1 MAPGQTLPLE
11 GPRSRP
17 LTRDENQPL
26 KPKSRRPGAQVALTV
41 SSAGATALV
50 EATSFGDHRL
60 STDDSGHLPTNTAPA
75 SGGRP
80 KAHRQVLTPV
90 LATRTRTGL
99 SQNTRTALAAYDVLC
114 SRRRREDL
122 DVAGPRAARL
132 SPGWRTNSCTLSR
145 KQQFSF
151 PRMAGGC
158 LLRRAG
164 VCPSPLN
171 AGGRSGSPAHVEAGP
186 NSARPPPQQG

>member
-17 LTRDENQPL
+17 LTGGENQPL

-41 SSAGATALV
+41 SSAGATASA
-50 EATSFGDHRL
+50 EATSFGDRHL
-60 STDDSGHLPTNTAPA
+60 STDDSGHLLTNTAPA
-75 SGGRP
+75 SDGRP
-80 KAHRQVLTPV
+80 KAHRQVLTLV
-90 LATRTRTGL
+90 LATRTRTGP
-99 SQNTRTALAAYDVLC
+99 SQITSTALAAYDALC
-114 SRRRREDL
+114 IRRRREDL
-122 DVAGPRAARL
+122 DVAGPRAARP

-145 KQQFSF
+145 KQQFAF
-151 PRMAGGC
+151 PRMAGGR

-171 AGGRSGSPAHVEAGP
+171 AGGGSGSPAHAEAGP
-186 NSARPPPQQG
+186 NSARPPP